1 MILLK
6 RMSDPRLTGVTVTRA
21 EVSDDIQHAKIYVR
35 VLGTEG
41 HVRAALMALKQAAGF
56 IRSEVGENLQT
67 RYNPHLQFFV
77 DDYVDK
83 EKRLHDLFRKLGEE
97 KAERGELPDDSEQEE
112 TAPKQDGE
120 SE

>member
-6 RMSDPRLTGVTVTRA
+6 KMSDPRLTGLTVTRA

-41 HVRAALMALKQAAGF
+41 HVRSALMALKQAAGF
-56 IRSEVGENLQT
+56 IRSEVGEQLQT
-67 RYNPHLQFFV
+67 RYNPYLQFFL
-77 DDYVDK
+77 DESIDQ

-97 KAERGELPDDSEQEE
+97 KRERGELPADSENEE
-112 TAPKQDGE
+112 TPEKDAE